1 MGMLTFS
8 RDGGHRASGISWS
21 RATHTP
27 LPCILLKSLLASLKA
42 GTVKARSRH
51 TNFSNAISFITQHR
65 SHISTYQWN
74 PKLSDHGFTYADHML
89 HFVHKCGFFNL
100 WYLNKSRCTTGT
112 QQFHCHEL
120 PTEGS
125 GEIATNI
132 PETWHV
138 HRCDG
143 CKSNTVNV
151 VINNVMQQHSLTLM
165 VAATN
170 GASSSSGSKLRPH
183 WDKCC
188 KMR

>member
-42 GTVKARSRH
+42 GTVKARSPH

-65 SHISTYQWN
+65 SQISN
-74 PKLSDHGFTYADHML
+74 LSVKSKDFRSWIYICSILYTS
-89 HFVHKCGFFNL
+89 VVCFNL
-100 WYLNKSRCTTGT
+100 WYLNKSRPTTGT

-120 PTEGS
+120 ATEGS

-151 VINNVMQQHSLTLM
+151 MINNVMQHHSLTLM